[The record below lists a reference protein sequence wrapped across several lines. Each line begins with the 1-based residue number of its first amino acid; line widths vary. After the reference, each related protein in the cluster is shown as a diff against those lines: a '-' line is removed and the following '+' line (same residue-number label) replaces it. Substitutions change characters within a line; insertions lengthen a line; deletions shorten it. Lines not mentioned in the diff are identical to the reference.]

1 MCSRN
6 FGTSGID
13 IALVELKSLPNEMNQ
28 TTSMEPRTNMNRI
41 TQPTFVA
48 AALAALVL
56 GLVGDAFAQSYGT
69 RAYETPETRMQPI
82 GAPSRVDRYRSDT
95 RRPDLN
101 RQIETEYRSSVA
113 SHTQAIP
120 TSYRQPASY
129 NQASLVDPNVRQT
142 VLLQQGGFPLPPGQ
156 VPSGSPAAGS
166 PFAGSSPPTGFSA
179 PPPVSSPSSTPAALP
194 SPATAPN
201 SFAPAPR
208 SSLPPNLPIAST
220 LDYQPIPQPQLGN
233 TYATVDNCSCI
244 SPPSGYTAA
253 SVGCG
258 SPVNYAAP
266 GYAPATGYAP
276 TTGYIAPP
284 SQIAAPFA
292 APGQF
297 TAISGNAAPLPSLFT
312 LGQQNNPVQ
321 VGQGIIG
328 QPVAYVPGQT
338 IRNFFRYLFP

>member
-1 MCSRN
+1 
-6 FGTSGID
+6 
-13 IALVELKSLPNEMNQ
+13 
-28 TTSMEPRTNMNRI
+28 MNRI
-41 TQPTFVA
+41 TQPTLVA
-48 AALAALVL
+48 AAFTALVL
-56 GLVGDAFAQSYGT
+56 GIAGDAFAQSYGPAFPNP
-69 RAYETPETRMQPI
+69 AYDTPETRMQPI
-82 GAPSRVDRYRSDT
+82 GAPSRVDRYRSDES
-95 RRPDLN
+95 RPDVNRSDVN
-101 RQIETEYRSSVA
+101 RQFETEYRSSVA
-113 SHTQAIP
+113 SRTQAIP
-120 TSYRQPASY
+120 TSYNQRTSY
-129 NQASLVDPNVRQT
+129 NQGGLVDPNVRQT
-142 VLLQQGGFPLPPGQ
+142 VLLQQGGFSLPPGQ
-156 VPSGSPAAGS
+156 VPAGTPSAGS
-166 PFAGSSPPTGFSA
+166 PVAGSPPPTGFSA
-179 PPPVSSPSSTPAALP
+179 PPSVSNPSSMPSTLP

-201 SFAPAPR
+201 TFAPAPR
-208 SSLPPNLPIAST
+208 SSLPTNSPIAST